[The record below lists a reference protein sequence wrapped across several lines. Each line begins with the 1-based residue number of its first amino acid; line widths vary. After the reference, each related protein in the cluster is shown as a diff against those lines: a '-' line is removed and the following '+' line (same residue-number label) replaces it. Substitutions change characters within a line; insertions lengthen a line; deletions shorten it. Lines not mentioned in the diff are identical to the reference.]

1 MYYVLTER
9 GSQVVEA
16 YGRRPTNEDLKQLAI
31 DCQATLYV
39 IEGEHTG
46 IEVSHLV
53 DDAEYPF
60 PQTWGVW
67 IEITQRLFEYFRDCV
82 LPLYGPNLT
91 FAMGNPLRNDEHGM
105 PVYRICRQ
113 VGRRYFAT
121 EGEYGLMIH
130 ENLSDPKVD

>member
-1 MYYVLTER
+1 MYYVLTKR

-67 IEITQRLFEYFRDCV
+67 IEITQRLFEHYRDCV
-82 LPLYGPNLT
+82 PPLHGPDQT
-91 FAMGNPLRNDEHGM
+91 FAMGTPLHNDNGY
-105 PVYRICRQ
+105 PIFRICRR
-113 VGRRYFAT
+113 VGERYFTT
-121 EGEYGLMIH
+121 EGTCNAMLLG
-130 ENLSDPKVD
+130 NLGSLKVD